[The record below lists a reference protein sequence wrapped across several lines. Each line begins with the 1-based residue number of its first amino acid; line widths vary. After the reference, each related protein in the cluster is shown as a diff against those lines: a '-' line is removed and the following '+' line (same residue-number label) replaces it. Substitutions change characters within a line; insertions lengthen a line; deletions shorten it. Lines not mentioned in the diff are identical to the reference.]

1 MAYFFKP
8 CHTNEFVTQSFWSAK
23 TNLFLLQ
30 MEDKKDDIFERAK
43 NVSDTQ
49 SSASTRENS
58 VLANGHDRL
67 GVFEKKV
74 LSAQFQLWCA

>member
-1 MAYFFKP
+1 
-8 CHTNEFVTQSFWSAK
+8 
-23 TNLFLLQ
+23 